1 MNRNAYDSPEVE
13 ILQLDMQQGVLD
25 ASNGLSGD
33 QLPTLGTDDN
43 TLGWN

>member
-1 MNRNAYDSPEVE
+1 MKRRTYDSPTAE
-13 ILQLDMQQGVLD
+13 ILQLDLQQGVLD

-33 QLPTLGTDDN
+33 QLPTLGQDDS